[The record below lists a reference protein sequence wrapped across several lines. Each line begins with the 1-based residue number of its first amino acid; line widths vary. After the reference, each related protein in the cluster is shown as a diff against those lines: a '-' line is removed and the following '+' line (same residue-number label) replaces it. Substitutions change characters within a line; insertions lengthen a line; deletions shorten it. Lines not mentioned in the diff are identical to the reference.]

1 MQSVLF
7 IVVLLSIVCSNTL
20 FVSAQEGTAEESR
33 NSLLLEAV
41 IDGDIDGI
49 DRALD
54 NQENIDTVNVN
65 GWSAAHF
72 AVSAGNFA
80 LLEAVISR
88 GIDLN
93 IADETGFTALMMA
106 AKQVSDLQPSVSHPV
121 PFLTSFCVNRA
132 IWKWW
137 S

>member
-1 MQSVLF
+1 MRAVLF
-7 IVVLLSIVCSNTL
+7 ILVVLSIACSNTI
-20 FVSAQEGTAEESR
+20 FASAQEGTAEESR

-49 DRALD
+49 DRALEA
-54 NQENIDTVNVN
+54 QESIDTVNVN

-80 LLEAVISR
+80 LLEAVVNR

-106 AKQVSDLQPSVSHPV
+106 AKQVNHWPPPVS
-121 PFLTSFCVNRA
+121 FLFLHSA
-132 IWKWW
+132 
-137 S
+137 